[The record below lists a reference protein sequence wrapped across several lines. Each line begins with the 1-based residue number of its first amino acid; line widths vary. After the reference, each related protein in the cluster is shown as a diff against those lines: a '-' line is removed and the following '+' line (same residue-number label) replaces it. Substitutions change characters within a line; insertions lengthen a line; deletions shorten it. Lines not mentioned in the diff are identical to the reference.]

1 MKFDELLALVGDEP
15 VFSSSL
21 FDVVGVSASQ
31 VRLQIVRWVNA
42 GKLIQLRRGLYAF
55 NRPYRKIEPHPFL
68 IANRMRKASY
78 VSLQSALAYYGM
90 IPEHVPVVTSVTT
103 GRPEELQTGLGAFGF
118 RHVQK
123 SLFAGYRTVV
133 VAPGQS
139 AFLATAEKA
148 LLDLIYL
155 SPGAGDEAFIDGLR
169 LQNPVVL
176 SRDAL
181 ARTAGLFGSP
191 KIERAVAAIYARMAD
206 EKETGE

>member
-42 GKLIQLRRGLYAF
+42 GKLVQLRRGLYALNEPF
-55 NRPYRKIEPHPFL
+55 RKTEPHPFL
-68 IANRMRKASY
+68 VANRLRKASY

-123 SLFAGYRTVV
+123 SLFAGYQTVV

-155 SPGAGDEAFIDGLR
+155 SPGGDDEAFIDGLR

-176 SRDAL
+176 SREAL
-181 ARTAGLFGSP
+181 ARAARLFDSP

>member
-1 MKFDELLALVGDEP
+1 MKFEELLSLIGDEP

-21 FDVVGVSASQ
+21 FDVVDVSASQ
-31 VRLQIVRWVNA
+31 FRLQIVRWVNA
-42 GKLIQLRRGLYAF
+42 GKLIQLRRGLYVL

-68 IANRMRKASY
+68 IANRLRKASY

-90 IPEHVPVVTSVTT
+90 IPEHVPVVTSITA

-123 SLFAGYRTVV
+123 SLFAGYQTVN

-139 AFLATAEKA
+139 AFLATPEKA

-155 SPGAGDEAFIDGLR
+155 SPGGDGAAFIEELR
-169 LQNPVVL
+169 LQGTAAL
-176 SRDAL
+176 SSTAL
-181 ARTAGLFGSP
+181 TAAARPFDSP
-191 KIERAVAAIYARMAD
+191 KIERAVAEICARIAD
-206 EKETGE
+206 EKETGA

>member
-1 MKFDELLALVGDEP
+1 MKFEELLALIGDEP
-15 VFSSSL
+15 VFSTSL
-21 FDVVGVSASQ
+21 FDVVGISVSQ

-42 GKLIQLRRGLYAF
+42 GKLIQLRRGLYAL

-68 IANRMRKASY
+68 IANRMGKASY

-90 IPEHVPVVTSVTT
+90 IPEHVPVVTSITT
-103 GRPEELQTGLGAFGF
+103 GRPETLRTGLGAFGF

-123 SLFAGYRTVV
+123 SLFAGYQAVV

-155 SPGAGDEAFIDGLR
+155 SPSGDDSVFIDGLR
-169 LQNPVVL
+169 LQNHGVL
-176 SRDAL
+176 SKEAL
-181 ARTAGLFGSP
+181 ARDARLFDSP
-191 KIERAVAAIYARMAD
+191 KIERAVAAIHARMAQ